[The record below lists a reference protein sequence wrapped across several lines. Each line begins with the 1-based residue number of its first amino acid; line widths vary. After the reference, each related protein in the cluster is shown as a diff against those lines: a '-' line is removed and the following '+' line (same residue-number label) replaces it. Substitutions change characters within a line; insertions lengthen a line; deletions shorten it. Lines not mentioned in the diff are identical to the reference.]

1 MFSFIFGC
9 IRIPISSTYHYV
21 RDSSV
26 LSVEVKKMEGLN
38 QFPGTRSLSHPRLKK
53 PLSLCVAT
61 LCGNLP
67 LQV

>member
-26 LSVEVKKMEGLN
+26 LSVEVKK
-38 QFPGTRSLSHPRLKK
+38 T
-53 PLSLCVAT
+53 AT
-61 LCGNLP
+61 KTASGSFDNNIRVICE
-67 LQV
+67 